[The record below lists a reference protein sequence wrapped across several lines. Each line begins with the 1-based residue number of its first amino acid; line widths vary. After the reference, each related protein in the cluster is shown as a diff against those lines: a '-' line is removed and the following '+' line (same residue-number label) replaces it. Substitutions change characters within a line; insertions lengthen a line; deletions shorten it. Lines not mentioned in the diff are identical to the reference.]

1 MKYMIFA
8 FRTGSKWLESDWVQV
23 DLQAVKKV
31 TKIYMTSPPS
41 SRAPTTLRIDES
53 KTGKYFKR

>member
-1 MKYMIFA
+1 MKYMILV
-8 FRTGSKWLESDWVQV
+8 FRTGSKWPETHWVQV
-23 DLQAVKKV
+23 DLLAIKKV
-31 TKIYMTSPPS
+31 TKIYLTSPPS